1 VLGVWGGPGFHGTIL
16 MVRHLGLSYP
26 APLGVLVALTEFV
39 GGILLIAGAFVRW
52 AALALTIE
60 MCVATWKVHWPNGF
74 FLNWNVTPGRGH
86 GIEFNIVL
94 IGALLSVIIT
104 GAGALS
110 FDERRSRSRETRA
123 AGRAR
128 IRKV

>member
-1 VLGVWGGPGFHGTIL
+1 MKPYGPTILRLALGAVFFAHGAQKVLGVWGGPGFHGTIL

-74 FLNWNVTPGRGH
+74 FLNWNVTP
-86 GIEFNIVL
+86 
-94 IGALLSVIIT
+94 
-104 GAGALS
+104 
-110 FDERRSRSRETRA
+110 
-123 AGRAR
+123 
-128 IRKV
+128 